1 MDPFSLIK
9 KEIEGI
15 FKELLMPMETL
26 EELYSFK
33 EAKNL
38 DTKAHLIAKAL
49 GVEEDEELINLIKK
63 ALKGKD

>member
-9 KEIEGI
+9 KEIEGLV
-15 FKELLMPMETL
+15 KELLLPIEDL
-26 EELYSFK
+26 EKLYSFK
-33 EAKNL
+33 EAKSL
-38 DTKAHLIAKAL
+38 DSKAHLVAKAL